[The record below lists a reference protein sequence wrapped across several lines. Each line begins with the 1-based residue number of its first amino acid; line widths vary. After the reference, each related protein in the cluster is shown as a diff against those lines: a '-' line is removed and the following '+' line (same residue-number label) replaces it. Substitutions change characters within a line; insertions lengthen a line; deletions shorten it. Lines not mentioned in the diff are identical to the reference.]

1 MEQQSS
7 TGACKGWFD
16 GNIERSSI
24 DLSWFFCHPLASSS
38 SEHWK
43 NPNLKAKW
51 LLSSSPQQKYN
62 LYVYE
67 YINLSVLCIFYDNN
81 IAWIKEC
88 IKTSQFLDT
97 MFPLDDEGFYSADMS
112 SHYIETW
119 KAMEKLVDEGLVRYI
134 GLSNFNRSQGM
145 YFQVLLLKK

>member
-38 SEHWK
+38 SKHREK
-43 NPNLKAKW
+43 PNLKAKW
-51 LLSSSPQQKYN
+51 LLSSSPQQQYN
-62 LYVYE
+62 QWIHE
-67 YINLSVLCIFYDNN
+67 YINFSIFFKWYCLNQGMYQN
-81 IAWIKEC
+81 TTI
-88 IKTSQFLDT
+88 LDT

-112 SHYIETW
+112 SHYIDTW

-134 GLSNFNRSQGM
+134 GLSNFNRTQGM
-145 YFQVLLLKK
+145 